1 MPRGG
6 PVRFGGRGGLFHKRY
21 AELHV
26 DGERRFRAS
35 RRNTDRRIQ
44 LDAYRAGQ
52 HVRWRPH
59 HVARERAERDAR
71 LPRAQGR
78 HGLGVRQLQRRRGG
92 NRRRI
97 ARRRQRRARP
107 RQHDDDGRRAVQRQ
121 LRQRPRRQGCQPD
134 RRPPDAAERHAP
146 DGGRPGSA
154 LRQRGKE
161 RRVERAG
168 HERPRP
174 FLRVG
179 SDHTRQ
185 FVALGR
191 AVRNG
196 GLRRRHA
203 GEGGRRQQ
211 WILQPQ
217 RIRL

>member
-1 MPRGG
+1 MSTWRKYF
-6 PVRFGGRGGLFHKRY
+6 VAAAVSAAVLFCCQ
-21 AELHV
+21 
-26 DGERRFRAS
+26 S
-35 RRNTDRRIQ
+35 
-44 LDAYRAGQ
+44 AGAADYETSGTINYTSTTSDLAALLK
-52 HVRWRPH
+52 HVRGRPH
-59 HVARERAERDAR
+59 HVARECAERDAR

-78 HGLGVRQLQRRRGG
+78 DDFRLRQLQRRRGG
-92 NRRRI
+92 KGEWGG
-97 ARRRQRRARP
+97 RRRQRRARP
-107 RQHDDDGRRAVQRQ
+107 RQHDDDGRRILQRQ
-121 LRQRPRRQGCQPD
+121 LRERPRRQSPQSD
-134 RRPPDAAERHAP
+134 HRPRDAAERNAP
-146 DGGRPGSA
+146 DGLQPVPDVG
-154 LRQRGKE
+154 E
-161 RRVERAG
+161 RRQERRMERAG

-191 AVRNG
+191 AVGDG